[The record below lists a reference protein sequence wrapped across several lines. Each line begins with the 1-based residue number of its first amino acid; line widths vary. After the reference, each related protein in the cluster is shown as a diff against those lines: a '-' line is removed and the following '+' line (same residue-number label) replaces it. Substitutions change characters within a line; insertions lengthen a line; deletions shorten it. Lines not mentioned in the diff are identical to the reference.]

1 MKKYKIK
8 IEKKYKKDYE
18 IINKKIDNIINEI
31 EYKYLKNYILYDNE
45 CLLYKLENEN
55 IKDNEIKETIKEM
68 IKENV
73 LNINFNEKKILY
85 NDLLN
90 YKYDIDIKNI
100 NYLNYINNDNLNIKL
115 INLIFENINI
125 FYEFILY
132 LYIK

>member
-1 MKKYKIK
+1 MKNYKIK